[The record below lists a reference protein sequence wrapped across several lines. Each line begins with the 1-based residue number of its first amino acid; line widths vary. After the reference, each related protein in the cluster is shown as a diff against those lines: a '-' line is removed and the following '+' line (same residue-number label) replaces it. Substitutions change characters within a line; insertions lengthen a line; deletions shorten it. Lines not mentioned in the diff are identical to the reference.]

1 MSTYTYDLATDI
13 GAVRLMI
20 GDTDID
26 PTTDAVFSDEE
37 IQAFL
42 TAEGSVL
49 AASAAALEATAAS
62 RARLAKMLK
71 SLNFAKDSRGVAR
84 ELLDTAKALRAREA
98 PAYGGA
104 EKAYSD
110 LSARD
115 IILRQALR
123 DG

>member
-1 MSTYTYDLATDI
+1 MSTYTYDVATEI
-13 GAVRLMI
+13 GQVRLNI

-26 PTTDAVFSDEE
+26 PTSDAIFSDEE
-37 IQAFL
+37 VQYFL
-42 TAEGSVL
+42 TAEGSVDGASAKAL
-49 AASAAALEATAAS
+49 ESIAAST
-62 RARLAKMLK
+62 ARLAKRLA
-71 SLNFAKDSRGVAR
+71 SLNYSKDTRGVSK
-84 ELLDTAKALRAREA
+84 ELLDAAKAFRAAAA

-123 DG
+123 EG